1 MPRDEFMALEQVLQ
15 NFLVK
20 TSLSLHQDPG
30 CIGSGVTQYPRGGG
44 VSLLPRSEGQR
55 TSTHTGWLRL
65 HSLWRVAG
73 TLGLGNGTS
82 KQKDPVPWV
91 REFISHW
98 LWGHTQ
104 ELCKLARPTDSIPDL
119 QKRNSSLRMMNW
131 FLYSQ
136 RVSWKESQVSCPHRH
151 LPAQCFPQRHSGPK
165 RVSSATDQ
173 TSGMRK
179 KKSKSLF
186 SYRMLHLLRW
196 TKDKM
201 SPWNPEFSDLDD
213 LLSWHWVVISLL
225 VSVLLVSAE
234 RTH

>member
-44 VSLLPRSEGQR
+44 VSLLPRSGGQR

-98 LWGHTQ
+98 FWGHSQ

-119 QKRNSSLRMMNW
+119 QKRNLSLRTMNW
-131 FLYSQ
+131 LPYSQ
-136 RVSWKESQVSCPHRH
+136 RVSWKESRKRTQVSCPPTIS
-151 LPAQCFPQRHSGPK
+151 PAQCFPQRHSWPK
-165 RVSSATDQ
+165 LVSSATDQ
-173 TSGMRK
+173 TSGIRK
-179 KKSKSLF
+179 KKKQ
-186 SYRMLHLLRW
+186 
-196 TKDKM
+196 
-201 SPWNPEFSDLDD
+201 
-213 LLSWHWVVISLL
+213 I
-225 VSVLLVSAE
+225 SVLLSNAPSFKVN
-234 RTH
+234 

>member
-1 MPRDEFMALEQVLQ
+1 MPRDEFMALGQVLQ

-98 LWGHTQ
+98 LWGHPQ
-104 ELCKLARPTDSIPDL
+104 ELCKLARPTDSIPNL
-119 QKRNSSLRMMNW
+119 QKRNPSLRMMNW
-131 FLYSQ
+131 FPYSQ
-136 RVSWKESQVSCPHRH
+136 RVSWKESQVSCPHHH
-151 LPAQCFPQRHSGPK
+151 LPSSMLPSKAQ
-165 RVSSATDQ
+165 SAKACLFSDWPNF
-173 TSGMRK
+173 RYK
-179 KKSKSLF
+179 KKKKQISI
-186 SYRMLHLLRW
+186 
-196 TKDKM
+196 
-201 SPWNPEFSDLDD
+201 
-213 LLSWHWVVISLL
+213 LLSNAPSSKVN
-225 VSVLLVSAE
+225 
-234 RTH
+234 